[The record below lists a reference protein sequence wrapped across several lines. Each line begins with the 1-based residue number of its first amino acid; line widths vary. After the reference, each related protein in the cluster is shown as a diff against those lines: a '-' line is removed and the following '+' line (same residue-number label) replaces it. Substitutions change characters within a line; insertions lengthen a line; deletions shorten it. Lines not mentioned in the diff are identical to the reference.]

1 MSNLFSGINARF
13 RGQRSP
19 NSPGTSS
26 PSPEQQLAQAQAQA
40 QAQAPAQHPG
50 NSSQA
55 YQGHQGSQS
64 SSSNL
69 AVKLPP
75 LPTSPSLA
83 ETIGMDQASGMV
95 PSAEEVLAS
104 YHLPPVKPLWLNANY
119 AKHIVKGNFLTLS
132 AKPKTV
138 EMGEWIAHQV
148 VDHWRMLI
156 TFIRLVH
163 DKEED
168 GTSICNSRR
177 CAKMSAGS
185 NHSFTWLNSRYQPVE
200 IPAYEYLTLVQRY
213 ITGKI
218 DDATIFPT
226 DPAGVSYADN
236 PAFCTPLPESG
247 QDWVGKRSGFPQN
260 FMETCQ
266 TIFRQMFRVYAHLYW
281 SHFDDMFSL
290 NLEKSMNSCFSHF
303 ILTATTLNLLKKSD
317 LEPMQPLIDLWAALG
332 TFPQGSKAFEIANL
346 SVGQLLIQKAGGP
359 PAN

>member
-19 NSPGTSS
+19 NSPGPGGEQLQPPSASSS
-26 PSPEQQLAQAQAQA
+26 PIEPPE
-40 QAQAPAQHPG
+40 G
-50 NSSQA
+50 R
-55 YQGHQGSQS
+55 QS
-64 SSSNL
+64 SISSL

-75 LPTSPSLA
+75 LPSSPSLA
-83 ETIGMDQASGMV
+83 ETIGMDQSSGMI

-104 YHLPPVKPLWLNANY
+104 YHLPPVKPLWLNCNY

-138 EMGEWIAHQV
+138 EMGEWVAHQV

-177 CAKMSAGS
+177 CPKMSAGA
-185 NHSFTWLNSRYQPVE
+185 NHSFTWLNSRLQPVE

-213 ITGKI
+213 ISGKI
-218 DDATIFPT
+218 DDSNIFPT
-226 DPAGVSYADN
+226 DASGVSFADN
-236 PAFCTPLPESG
+236 PAFCSPLPDSG
-247 QDWVGKRSGFPQN
+247 QDWIGKRSGFPQN

-281 SHFDDMFSL
+281 SHFDDLFCL

-303 ILTATTLNLLKKSD
+303 ILTATTLNLLKKAD

-346 SVGQLLIQKAGGP
+346 AVGQSLVQKAGGP
-359 PAN
+359 PAS